1 MSVQTKL
8 RSGTC
13 KRRSRVGRNAKTEK
27 KNIRTKYPDTCERG
41 LNVANKQG
49 EMQKCGGG
57 GGGGG
62 ERGGGGGGGGGRN
75 LVFKFCVF
83 LHYSTRVVTNLV
95 PRVFSFCRHIRK
107 REDPGDE
114 VGL

>member
-1 MSVQTKL
+1 MSVHTKT
-8 RSGTC
+8 TC
-13 KRRSRVGRNAKTEK
+13 VLVSANAVYVLDGMLKRR

-49 EMQKCGGG
+49 EMQKCSGGD
-57 GGGGG
+57 
-62 ERGGGGGGGGGRN
+62 

-114 VGL
+114 IGL

>member
-57 GGGGG
+57 GG
-62 ERGGGGGGGGGRN
+62 RN

>member
-1 MSVQTKL
+1 MSVHTKT
-8 RSGTC
+8 TC
-13 KRRSRVGRNAKTEK
+13 VLVPANAVYVLDGMLNGE

-41 LNVANKQG
+41 LNVASANIQG
-49 EMQKCGGG
+49 EMQKC
-57 GGGGG
+57 
-62 ERGGGGGGGGGRN
+62 RGRGS

-95 PRVFSFCRHIRK
+95 PRVFSFCSHIRK

-114 VGL
+114 IGL